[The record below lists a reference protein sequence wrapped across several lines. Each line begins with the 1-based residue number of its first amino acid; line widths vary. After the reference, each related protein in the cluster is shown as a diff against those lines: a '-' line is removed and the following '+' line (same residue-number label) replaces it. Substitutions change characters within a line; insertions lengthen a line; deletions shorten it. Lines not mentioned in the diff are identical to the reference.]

1 MRRKLYALFL
11 SVALLV
17 TAGSVVYGQNAA
29 APTPA
34 VFTVGASQQQ
44 EAPQQLR
51 VQAGRSLV
59 INSGETLQ
67 RVSVTDPTIAT
78 AIIVAP
84 NQVLIHGVLP
94 GTVTLILWDD
104 QNRTR
109 TFNLTVEIDV
119 NTLSQTLS
127 QVFPGENIRVAQSGG
142 SVVLSGN
149 TSSKDIADRAAALAA
164 SQAKSVVNLLLQVPG
179 RQAVM
184 LQVRFAEVDRS
195 AVQQLGMNLF
205 STGAL
210 NTTGVISTQRF
221 GAISGGSV
229 GNSAAGPSSSFNLSD
244 LLNLMVFRPDI
255 NLGVTIR
262 ALEQKSLLQILAEPN
277 VMALDGVQASF
288 LAGGEFPFPV
298 VQGSGGLQSVTIQF
312 KEFGVR
318 LNFTPQIMSDGAIR
332 LKVAPEV
339 SALDFTNA
347 LTVSG
352 FLVPALSTRRAQT
365 EVELRDGQS
374 FAIAGLIDNRLTQI
388 GEKIP
393 VLSSIPIIGNFF
405 KSRSTSRSNTELLV
419 MVTPRIVRPVEP
431 SALPS
436 GPEFPK
442 PFLDREKFDGP
453 AGETPAKRGALL
465 PADGIHSETRAAR

>member
-453 AGETPAKRGALL
+453 VGETPAKRGALL
-465 PADGIHSETRAAR
+465 PAESSHSEARVAR